1 MINKNKVTILNAVSA
16 VILTLVNG
24 FLGIITTKMVIEY
37 FGSDFNGLNSTANQI
52 INVLLVLEGG
62 FTLAS
67 NVVLFAPLSKDD
79 YSKVNGIL
87 FVTREKFRKI
97 GALFFSFGFII
108 SVVYVFIVNS
118 DLDSIL
124 VFFTIIIT
132 VIPSAF
138 NLYYATTY
146 RVLIQTMQKEYIINF
161 ANVITIGLGHIT
173 TIIMIICDGSVWMV
187 RFITMIF
194 SVINSILIALY
205 AKKVCKF
212 LIIKKAEE
220 NIIIPGTKDVMI
232 QKITGIIYNSAPIV
246 FLSIAPSGGT
256 TLASVYAVYNNVFNM
271 LKSLLRGIIDA
282 PRLSIGQMLSEGK
295 KERVWDIFIQYEFL
309 AVFSIFTTMSTTYG
323 LILPF
328 ISIYTKGI
336 ADANYYD
343 IAIAVLMV
351 LISVIEMLHI
361 PCGHIINMA
370 GEFRISKDF
379 QMWSCIVLVITM
391 TAGGIKWG
399 VYGLLFSVLLV
410 SILLAVL
417 EIGYVHIYF
426 FKNKIK
432 YFFRIVL
439 PYSIM
444 GIITSVFERQLT
456 VNIDGFFSF
465 ILYGFIITSINF
477 IFALLIGFVFEKRI
491 MLAFSKRILG
501 LLKVKIN

>member
-1 MINKNKVTILNAVSA
+1 MINKNKVTVLNAVSA

-24 FLGIITTKMVIEY
+24 LLGIITTKMVIEY

-67 NVVLFAPLSKDD
+67 NVVLFAPLSKND

-97 GALFFSFGFII
+97 GTLFFVCGVII

-124 VFFTIIIT
+124 VFFTIIMT
-132 VIPSAF
+132 VVPSAF

-161 ANVITIGLGHIT
+161 ANVITIGLGHIF
-173 TIIMIICDGSVWMV
+173 TIIMIICGGSVWMV

-205 AKKVCKF
+205 AKKICKF
-212 LIIKKAEE
+212 LKIKKAKES
-220 NIIIPGTKDVMI
+220 IIIPGTKDVMI

-295 KERVWDIFIQYEFL
+295 SEHVWDIFIQYEFL
-309 AVFSIFTTMSTTYG
+309 AVFSVFTTMSTTYA

-343 IAIAVLMV
+343 MAIAVLMV

-370 GEFRISKDF
+370 GEFRTSKNF
-379 QMWSCIVLVITM
+379 QMWSCIVLIITM
-391 TAGGIKWG
+391 ALGGITWG

-410 SILLAVL
+410 SVLLAVL

-426 FKNKIK
+426 FKNKIR

-439 PYSIM
+439 PYLIM
-444 GIITSVFERQLT
+444 GGITTIFERQLT
-456 VNIDGFFSF
+456 LNIDGFFSF

-477 IFALLIGFVFEKRI
+477 IFALLIGFTFEKRI